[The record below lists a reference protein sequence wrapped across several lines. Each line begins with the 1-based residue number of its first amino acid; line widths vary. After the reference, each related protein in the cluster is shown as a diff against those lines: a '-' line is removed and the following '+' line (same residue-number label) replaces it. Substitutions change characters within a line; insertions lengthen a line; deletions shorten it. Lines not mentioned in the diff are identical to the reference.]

1 MAFSYTIIQQPIS
14 LGNRRAYRVT
24 FTDCANDGT
33 SIIYTPFKKV
43 TCIMVEET
51 STGTSFVRFA
61 TTDTPGGNG
70 ATGTITLTSSAGT
83 EDGSLLITGLL

>member
-1 MAFSYTIIQQPIS
+1 MAFGYTIIQQPIS

-24 FTDCANDGT
+24 FTDATTDGT

-43 TCIMVEET
+43 TGIMVEET
-51 STGTSFVRFA
+51 STGTSFVKFS
-61 TTDTPGGNG
+61 TTETTGGTG
-70 ATGTITLTSSAGT
+70 ATATITLTSAAGT